1 MWLAPPTLSP
11 SARPGRW
18 SSIVTRQRSEVT
30 VALTHTVC
38 VPLFDISNCNCDVI
52 GERERA
58 NLVVQLAPFFC
69 ILYIS
74 IRPARPHSVMFYVV
88 LNMCRAHS
96 FSTTLT
102 TSCSLL
108 ASTLHQPFG
117 FRHFLP
123 RIIWITP
130 ARQQWSPIRPAR
142 PHTVMFYVV
151 LNMRD
156 MRKIFCIT
164 HCTGSSH
171 CSRAIAVP
179 PSLPT
184 RS

>member
-1 MWLAPPTLSP
+1 MLVSQSWSVRLRLSVFWWMAVWLAPPTLSP

-69 ILYIS
+69 IYIS
-74 IRPARPHSVMFYVV
+74 
-88 LNMCRAHS
+88 
-96 FSTTLT
+96 
-102 TSCSLL
+102 
-108 ASTLHQPFG
+108 
-117 FRHFLP
+117 
-123 RIIWITP
+123 
-130 ARQQWSPIRPAR
+130 IRPAR

-151 LNMRD
+151 LNMRH
-156 MRKIFCIT
+156 MIKIFCIT